1 MSLNEKRDPVAGP
14 PADFVKN
21 LFNSISGTYDRAND
35 VMTFG
40 MARAWRRELV
50 KWSNVKEGSSVLDCA
65 TGTGDL
71 AIKFKHAVG
80 SGRVVGADFS
90 EGMLSLAPEKAREA
104 GLDIE
109 FKLADV
115 MALPYA
121 SQSFD
126 TTSIAYGIR
135 NVSNVR
141 LALTEM
147 ARVTKP
153 GGNVMILE
161 TGENRMPIVRAAMGL
176 YFKYVVPR
184 LGGMISG
191 RRDAYEYLNKSSQA
205 FPSGE
210 EFCALMY
217 ATGCFARVEH
227 RAVMGGASY
236 IYKGTV

>member
-1 MSLNEKRDPVAGP
+1 MSGTNYTGQNP
-14 PADFVKN
+14 DFIKN

-40 MARAWRRELV
+40 LARLWRKELV
-50 KWSNVKEGSSVLDCA
+50 RWSGVKEGSNVLDCA

-71 AIKFKHAVG
+71 AIEFKKVVKN
-80 SGRVVGADFS
+80 GRVVGADFS
-90 EGMLSLAPEKAREA
+90 AGMLSLAPEKAKEA
-104 GLDIE
+104 GFPDIE

-121 SQSFD
+121 TDMFD

-135 NVSNVR
+135 NVSNPK

-153 GGNVMILE
+153 GGHVMVLE
-161 TGENRMPIVRAAMGL
+161 TGENRMPVIKKAMSW

-191 RRDAYEYLNKSSQA
+191 RRDAYEYLNNSSQV

-210 EFCALMY
+210 AFCEIMRSA
-217 ATGCFARVEH
+217 GCFSHVEY

-236 IYKGTV
+236 IYKGTVA

>member
-1 MSLNEKRDPVAGP
+1 MSEQTPNASATNP
-14 PADFVKN
+14 DFIKN

-40 MARAWRRELV
+40 LARGWRRDLV
-50 KWSNVKEGSSVLDCA
+50 KWSGVRQGSSVLDCA

-71 AIKFKHAVG
+71 AIEFKRTVI

-90 EGMLSLAPEKAREA
+90 QGMISLAPEKAAEA
-104 GLDIE
+104 GFKDIE

-121 SQSFD
+121 SDSFD

-135 NVSNVR
+135 NVANVR

-161 TGENRMPIVRAAMGL
+161 TGENRIPILRVAMGI

-191 RRDAYEYLNKSSQA
+191 RRDAYEYLNNSSRA

-210 EFCALMY
+210 EFCAIMRE
-217 ATGCFARVEH
+217 AGCFSRVEY
-227 RAVMGGASY
+227 RPVMGGASY
-236 IYKGTV
+236 IYKGTK